1 MRVDL
6 LQAWSLLPSHTIPL
20 KAMPCELQVVSSAM
34 HGRKVYVTG
43 IGIAKDKSGEHDN
56 VPKDHASRQIQVYSL
71 DGVGKWSTLP
81 EDHRQKPVPKY
92 NVPVVVINGRI
103 TLVGGRDAETGDI
116 TNVLSTWNEKKGEWE
131 HDNPPPMPSKRLASG
146 VCHHHDYLL
155 VVGGVVD
162 DKLKKLVNTVDV
174 YNFSSKCWSTPEA
187 LDLRIDKLR
196 SPHVVVFKEY
206 VYVIGGSTTYPTL
219 PEKGEGQCNHDA
231 WRARWSDVKEAVA
244 INEAIEA
251 AVKQGAQTHTAGKK
265 PSKEVKSVW
274 RKIADP
280 PVVRPTVVSC
290 ESFLLLIGGVKDGI
304 PQEGIYKF
312 SVEKDVDKMN
322 IDGCGSWTLVGNMS
336 VGRYLHAV
344 VPLGSHGTTL
354 FIAGGSVLSSPDEI
368 ERHEESSSSELV
380 IL

>member
-1 MRVDL
+1 MDD
-6 LQAWSLLPSHTIPL
+6 
-20 KAMPCELQVVSSAM
+20 EVS
-34 HGRKVYVTG
+34 
-43 IGIAKDKSGEHDN
+43 E
-56 VPKDHASRQIQVYSL
+56 
-71 DGVGKWSTLP
+71 
-81 EDHRQKPVPKY
+81 
-92 NVPVVVINGRI
+92 
-103 TLVGGRDAETGDI
+103 
-116 TNVLSTWNEKKGEWE
+116 
-131 HDNPPPMPSKRLASG
+131 
-146 VCHHHDYLL
+146 
-155 VVGGVVD
+155 
-162 DKLKKLVNTVDV
+162 LVNTIDV

-290 ESFLLLIGGVKDGI
+290 ESFLLLTGGVKDGI

-322 IDGCGSWTLVGNMS
+322 IDGCGSWMLVGNMS

-368 ERHEESSSSELV
+368 ERHKESSSSELV